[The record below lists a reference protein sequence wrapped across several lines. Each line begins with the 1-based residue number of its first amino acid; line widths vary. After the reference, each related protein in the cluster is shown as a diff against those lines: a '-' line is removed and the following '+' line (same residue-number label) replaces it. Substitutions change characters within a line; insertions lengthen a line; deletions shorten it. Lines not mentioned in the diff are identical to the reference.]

1 MSDPNPLPRRDF
13 LETAG
18 WSALAAWT
26 ASGTWS
32 PAESQAATGVDST
45 PSLEVP
51 FPQPNM
57 VGSYGPWLAGQVL
70 GDRPGW
76 LSLRSGQWSDL
87 AAWRATARQR
97 TRECMALV
105 DLGGP
110 PEVRVDSRHE
120 HEGLTVEHLS
130 WQLPVGPRTEAVL
143 LRPRDARGPLPG
155 LLALHDHGGNKYL
168 GWRKIARTDDQPWE
182 VQQQHQQQSYEG
194 LAWANE
200 AARRGFVVL
209 VHDTFPFGS
218 RRVRVSDVP
227 PRLRGDAV
235 DPPPH
240 DLEGIRKYN
249 AFASAHEHIFAK
261 SLLCAGTT
269 WPGMYVVEDQRALDV
284 LCSRPEVD
292 ARRVGCAG
300 LSGGGLRTV
309 YLGGLDE
316 RIRCAVAV
324 GFMSTWRDFLLDKCF
339 THTWMTYIPLLA
351 RQLEFPEIL
360 GLRAPLP
367 TLVQNCNEDALYTLE
382 EMHRADAILAEVFQ
396 RAGVPNHYRG
406 EFYPGGHKFDRAMQ
420 RSAFDFLGR
429 HLA

>member
-1 MSDPNPLPRRDF
+1 MAEAAPLAGALAEDPGNPLAR
-13 LETAG
+13 L
-18 WSALAAWT
+18 
-26 ASGTWS
+26 
-32 PAESQAATGVDST
+32 
-45 PSLEVP
+45 
-51 FPQPNM
+51 NM
-57 VGSYGPWLAGQVL
+57 VGGYGPWLAGQVL

-76 LSLRSGQWSDL
+76 LSLRTGQWNDL
-87 AAWRATARQR
+87 AAWRSAARQR
-97 TRECMALV
+97 TRECIAPV
-105 DLGGP
+105 DLGGT

-120 HEGLTVEHLS
+120 FQGLIVEHLS

-143 LRPRDARGPLPG
+143 LKPRDAKGPLPG

-182 VQQQHQQQSYEG
+182 VQVQHQQQSYEG

-200 AARRGFVVL
+200 AAHRGYAVL

-218 RRVRVSDVP
+218 RRVRVADVP
-227 PRLRGDAV
+227 PRLRGDGV
-235 DPPPH
+235 DPAPN

-249 AFASAHEHIFAK
+249 AFAAAHEHIFAK

-269 WPGMYVVEDQRALDV
+269 WPGMYLVEDQRALDV

-309 YLGGLDE
+309 YLGGLDD

-339 THTWMTYIPLLA
+339 THTWMTYIPLLP

-367 TLVQNCNEDALYTLE
+367 TLVQNCNEDPLYTLE
-382 EMHRADAILAEVFQ
+382 EMQRADRMLAEVYQ
-396 RAGVPNHYRG
+396 RAGAPPMYRG

-420 RSAFDFLGR
+420 GAAFEWLGR